1 MADFGYD
8 VSDHCGVDPLFGS
21 LEDFEALLDAA
32 HRRGIRVIIDFVP
45 NHTSD
50 EHPWFVESRSSRNNP
65 RFDPKELDLR
75 SDEGI
80 LVTLESST

>member
-50 EHPWFVESRSSRNNP
+50 EHPWFVESRSSRNNT
-65 RFDPKELDLR
+65 K
-75 SDEGI
+75 SA
-80 LVTLESST
+80 